1 MPKYTIRL
9 SNKAQKQLDK
19 LSDNIAQ
26 PIFDA
31 ILNLQDNPRPNGFKK
46 LKGREGL
53 RIRVG
58 NYRVIYDV
66 FDSKLIVEV
75 IALGNRKDIYK

>member
-66 FDSKLIVEV
+66 FDRELIVEV